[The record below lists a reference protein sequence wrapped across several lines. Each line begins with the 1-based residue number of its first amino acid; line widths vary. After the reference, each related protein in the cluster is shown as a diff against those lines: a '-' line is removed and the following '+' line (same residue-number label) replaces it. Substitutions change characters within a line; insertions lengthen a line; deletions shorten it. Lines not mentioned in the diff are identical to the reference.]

1 MEWFTDVIV
10 PILISLIPAAGML
23 IGTLA
28 GVKVQLKTNE
38 LKAQEQREQ
47 IEKARIERDEERQK
61 RQEEVLRCLL
71 RTELLNM
78 YFKHIERGE
87 KHLTQWEAENIH
99 KMYASY
105 ADLDGNSFV
114 KDLYDRMNSWEV
126 VKN

>member
-1 MEWFTDVIV
+1 MEWFTEVIV
-10 PILISLIPAAGML
+10 PILLSLIPAIGML

-28 GVKVQLKTNE
+28 GVRAQLKVNE
-38 LKAQEQREQ
+38 NKAQQQREQ
-47 IEKARIERDEERQK
+47 IEKARIERDEARQK

-87 KHLTQWEAENIH
+87 KHLTQWESENMH
-99 KMYASY
+99 KMYTSY
-105 ADLDGNSFV
+105 VELDGNTFV